1 MHELRKDILLGRW
14 IEVLSESR
22 APSEYEISENK
33 KLAEER
39 CILCEGREGETP
51 LEVASIRRPGTQPN
65 TPGWW
70 VRAIPNFKPMFQVEG
85 ELGRRGIGIYDRMNS
100 IGANEIIIES
110 PEHAIK
116 PEDRGIEQMVRVIT
130 LYRDR
135 MVDLIKDIRLRY
147 VLIHKNSRLDFG
159 ETFTHPLSYLIATPV
174 IPKKIKE
181 ELENAKQY
189 YDYKERCIFCDIMR
203 EELRVG
209 DRVIL
214 ETKHF
219 VSFCPYA
226 ASYPFES
233 WIIPKRHSCDFHE
246 ITAGEIEDMG
256 FIMVSVLKKVR
267 KLFHAEPPLNYF
279 LHTAPNRVP
288 RRNQWHTLGDDF
300 HWHLEIVP
308 RLMRRSG
315 FELGSGLFILPTSPE
330 HSAKHLREVG

>member
-219 VSFCPYA
+219 VSFCPY
-226 ASYPFES
+226 
-233 WIIPKRHSCDFHE
+233 
-246 ITAGEIEDMG
+246 
-256 FIMVSVLKKVR
+256 
-267 KLFHAEPPLNYF
+267 
-279 LHTAPNRVP
+279 
-288 RRNQWHTLGDDF
+288 
-300 HWHLEIVP
+300 
-308 RLMRRSG
+308 
-315 FELGSGLFILPTSPE
+315 
-330 HSAKHLREVG
+330 